1 MQPTGRD
8 LECFAV
14 LAGVKNVSRAA
25 ERLDM
30 AQSTLS
36 MLVKKLEAYF
46 GTPLIMRKK
55 VGVELTRAGLRL
67 LESGKTLQEQ
77 WKNLRANVLAEVE
90 EVSGLFTIGCH
101 PAAAAYALPRS
112 VARLLATYPG
122 IELRFVHDFS
132 RRLTEDVVS
141 HRLDLAMVSN
151 PFQHPDLVIKRLY
164 VDKVLAF
171 EATGNVKVNRD
182 VLLCDPEMSETVGI
196 LESKQLARFGF
207 RRMVVSRHL
216 EYLHELA
223 AAGAGIALFPSEVAQ
238 TMGEGRVRVV
248 KDSGVAFECQV
259 SLVYRPEN
267 ARSEAARTL
276 IKHLETTVKGLQPLR
291 GL

>member
-1 MQPTGRD
+1 MQPSGRD

-30 AQSTLS
+30 AQSSLS
-36 MLVKKLEAYF
+36 MLVKRLEAYF
-46 GTPLIMRKK
+46 GTPLIVRKR
-55 VGVELTRAGLRL
+55 VGIELTRAGLRL
-67 LESGKTLQEQ
+67 VESGKTLSEQ
-77 WKNLRANVLAEVE
+77 WKNLRASVLAEVE
-90 EVSGLFTIGCH
+90 EVSGLFTFGCH

-112 VARLLATYPG
+112 VAKLLAAHPG

-171 EATGNVKVNRD
+171 QAAGNVKINRD
-182 VLLCDPEMSETVGI
+182 VLLCDPEMSETVSI
-196 LESKQLARFGF
+196 MDSKQLARFGF
-207 RRMVVSRHL
+207 RRMVVSKHL

-223 AAGAGIALFPSEVAQ
+223 AAGAGIALFPAEVAH
-238 TMGEGRVRVV
+238 TMGEGRVVPATGAKV
-248 KDSGVAFECQV
+248 EFECQI

-276 IKHLETTVKGLQPLR
+276 IRHLETTVKGLQPLR
-291 GL
+291 DL